1 MKIMGG
7 YKRDKQE
14 KSRDKSS
21 AARLAARKTRNNPSQ
36 QTSHPYTTFRV
47 GSTMAGDAKKARE
60 ARLQR
65 QSDRKRRIAKRAT
78 VISFFALAVL
88 VVLVIVMD
96 IVVKQ
101 QAKREAER
109 LAAQAVKLEPTVP
122 IIDENAGN
130 NVSSRVKD
138 FVANLESDVI
148 NTPLKIDRVILP
160 ANMARELRIY
170 LSGRTEF
177 YKMSI
182 DRGSAVQAEDMER
195 MVKYLDENGI
205 TPEYVDLRVEGKAY
219 YK

>member
-1 MKIMGG
+1 
-7 YKRDKQE
+7 
-14 KSRDKSS
+14 
-21 AARLAARKTRNNPSQ
+21 
-36 QTSHPYTTFRV
+36 
-47 GSTMAGDAKKARE
+47 
-60 ARLQR
+60 
-65 QSDRKRRIAKRAT
+65 
-78 VISFFALAVL
+78 
-88 VVLVIVMD
+88 
-96 IVVKQ
+96 
-101 QAKREAER
+101 
-109 LAAQAVKLEPTVP
+109 
-122 IIDENAGN
+122 
-130 NVSSRVKD
+130 VKD

-148 NTPLKIDRVILP
+148 NTSLKIDRVILP